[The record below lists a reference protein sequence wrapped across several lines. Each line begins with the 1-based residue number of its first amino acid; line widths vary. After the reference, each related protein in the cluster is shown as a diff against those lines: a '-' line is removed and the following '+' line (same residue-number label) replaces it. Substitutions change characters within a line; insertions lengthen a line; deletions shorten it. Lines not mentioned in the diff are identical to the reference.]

1 MDNYDVVDTHLEPDI
16 LESEVRQALGSIAMN
31 KTSGSGGIPAELFQI
46 LKDDAVKGL
55 HSICQHIWKT
65 QQWPQDWK
73 RSVFIPIPKKGNVK
87 ESSNC
92 QKNMLMPHTSKVC
105 ASIKFDSMCYYQNSS
120 SQASTIHELRTEF
133 RKGRGTTAQIASI
146 CWIIEKAREFQ
157 KTSTSASFTMLKL
170 QCMQCML
177 TV

>member
-1 MDNYDVVDTHLEPDI
+1 MTKTQKCTKKGLNDMDNYDVVDTHLEPDI

-65 QQWPQDWK
+65 QQWLQDWK
-73 RSVFIPIPKKGNVK
+73 RSVFIPIPKKGNAK

-92 QKNMLMPHTSKVC
+92 HKNMLMPHTSKVC
-105 ASIKFDSMCYYQNSS
+105 VSIKFDSMCYYQNSS
-120 SQASTIHELRTEF
+120 SQASTIHELRTS
-133 RKGRGTTAQIASI
+133 RCTN
-146 CWIIEKAREFQ
+146 
-157 KTSTSASFTMLKL
+157 
-170 QCMQCML
+170 
-177 TV
+177 